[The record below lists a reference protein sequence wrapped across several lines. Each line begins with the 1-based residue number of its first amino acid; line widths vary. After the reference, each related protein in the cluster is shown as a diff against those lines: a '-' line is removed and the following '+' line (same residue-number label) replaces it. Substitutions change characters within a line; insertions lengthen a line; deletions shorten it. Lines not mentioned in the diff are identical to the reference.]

1 MNNIKMFIDIFGT
14 LIDAIVLYTFFSAAA
29 GVSRLSKRPLF
40 WAYAVYFVAASVS
53 VISFNNPSILAG
65 VMLFLII
72 AVSFLYRSRVV
83 IKVFISLIVMI
94 VTILAE
100 MLTGVFIAVVTRA
113 SVEVLTSNIFYYIQG
128 VLFSKAILLILV
140 KIVQYRK
147 VSTQSKISKKV
158 FILIFA
164 LPVSTILI
172 IYVVSQYAYSLVDI
186 NSVAWVAMSII
197 LLVSSNILV
206 FYLFEKQLRQD
217 EETKKSILV
226 QQQLR
231 YQTQYFK
238 ELSDKYKLS
247 NKTIHDSKNQLFAI
261 AAAMSNNDMAAAKS
275 RIEELCKNAAAGEN
289 SIRTGNDALDALINT
304 KYNDNKELN
313 IKFKHNIIMNINN
326 KIDNIDLCIIIG
338 NALDNAIEACS
349 KIDKSKEKEIVL
361 KIRQVN
367 ETLAIEMTNPTAE
380 SIEKVNGKLVSN
392 KKEKELHGFGMQ
404 SIEEIVNKYNGNL
417 SYSQKDGLFS
427 LKIYVQNQDN

>member
-1 MNNIKMFIDIFGT
+1 MNNIKIFIDVFGT
-14 LIDAIVLYTFFSAAA
+14 LIDVIVIYTFFSAVE
-29 GVSRLSKRPLF
+29 GLYKLSKKTMF
-40 WAYAVYFVAASVS
+40 WVYTGFFIVVAAIVLTFS
-53 VISFNNPSILAG
+53 NPVILAG
-65 VMLFLII
+65 MLLLSIF
-72 AVSFLYRSRVV
+72 AVSLFYESSFFV
-83 IKVFISLIVMI
+83 KVFTSTIVVVLI
-94 VTILAE
+94 ILAE
-100 MLTGVFIAVVTRA
+100 MLTGVLIAAVTKV
-113 SVEVLTSNIFYYIQG
+113 SVEILTSNIFYYIEG

-147 VSTQSKISKKV
+147 LSTFSKISRTL
-158 FILIFA
+158 FIPIFA

-172 IYVVSQYAYSLVDI
+172 IFVISKYAYSLVDTI
-186 NSVAWVAMSII
+186 SVAWVAVSVV

-217 EETKKSILV
+217 EETKKSTLI

-247 NKTIHDSKNQLFAI
+247 NKTIHDTKNQLYAI
-261 AAAMSNNDMAAAKS
+261 SAAIIESDFEIAKS
-275 RIEELCKNAAAGEN
+275 KIDELCKNAAAGEN
-289 SIRTGNDALDALINT
+289 AIRTGNDALDALINT

-313 IKFKHNIIMNINN
+313 IKFIHNIIFNAKT

-349 KIDKSKEKEIVL
+349 KIDINIEKEIFL

-367 ETLAIEMTNPTAE
+367 DNLAIEMTNPTAQN
-380 SIEKVNGKLVSN
+380 IEQVNGKLASG

-404 SIEEIVNKYNGNL
+404 SMEEIVNKYNGNL
-417 SYSQKDGLFS
+417 SYTQNHGLFT
-427 LKIYVQNQDN
+427 LKIYVQN

>member
-14 LIDAIVLYTFFSAAA
+14 LIDVIVLYTFFSAAA

-40 WAYAVYFVAASVS
+40 WAYVVYFVLSVVIILVFDDPTALSGTMLVLILAVAFLYKSSFFVKVFASVIII
-53 VISFNNPSILAG
+53 VI
-65 VMLFLII
+65 
-72 AVSFLYRSRVV
+72 
-83 IKVFISLIVMI
+83 
-94 VTILAE
+94 TILAE
-100 MLTGVFIAVVTRA
+100 MLTGVLIAVVTKA

-140 KIVQYRK
+140 KMIQYK
-147 VSTQSKISKKV
+147 KLPTYSKISKTL
-158 FILIFA
+158 FIPIFA

-172 IYVVSQYAYSLVDI
+172 IYVVSQYAYSLVNI
-186 NSVAWVAMSII
+186 NSVVWVAVSVV

-206 FYLFEKQLRQD
+206 FFLFEKQMLQD
-217 EETKKSILV
+217 EETKKSILI
-226 QQQLR
+226 QQQLQ

-247 NKTIHDSKNQLFAI
+247 NKTIHDTKNQLFAI
-261 AAAMSNNDMAAAKS
+261 AAAMSNNDMAAAKI

-313 IKFKHNIIMNINN
+313 IKFKHNIMMKTNN

-404 SIEEIVNKYNGNL
+404 SIVEIVNKYNGNL
-417 SYSQKDGLFS
+417 NYSQKDGLFS
-427 LKIYVQNQDN
+427 LKIYVQN